1 MPWYVLLIIALAGV
15 GLVLAMVVR
24 VGLKAWRLARHGMAV
39 SRRLTPLAQ
48 GLARR
53 TDEVA
58 TAAERLSKDGEQ
70 LNASIAALQQSLAR
84 LQVMAQALNDAVRP
98 YALVMSWLTGRR
110 EWGTAD
116 R

>member
-1 MPWYVLLIIALAGV
+1 MKGLLLKDLYTLAKQMRLFMLLIALFV
-15 GLVLAMVVR
+15 
-24 VGLKAWRLARHGMAV
+24 
-39 SRRLTPLAQ
+39 
-48 GLARR
+48 
-53 TDEVA
+53 
-58 TAAERLSKDGEQ
+58 
-70 LNASIAALQQSLAR
+70 IALQQSLAR